1 MAAGADE
8 GRRARSASLAGRSD
22 DGQRSPGPRLDRSSS
37 SSSTFLAINS
47 SSERR
52 LRRALAFRHLPGPDI
67 SAAALEAESPRVS
80 TSPAPLSARLPR
92 PVDSEEYLP
101 VAEGAALDAEGVPT
115 LEVKD
120 AESPAAPEIQVSP
133 NSVSATTATS
143 MEGLSSCWG
152 LGTPSSRPRVVR
164 ERPRQTPPPPSP
176 PAVGSTSLPLHEM
189 YEVLLAQEQQICN
202 NKARVSALQQM
213 LLQQLEERKKTKF
226 LNAEI
231 AKLSAK
237 HQEMLAL
244 SEDQKVQLHKAKLHR
259 QALYQ
264 EVRRL
269 RGPGRRRASSAPN
282 GKAVKASM
290 EVLPCKRDD
299 RGIAQ
304 KGRSAIPARRNS
316 SPPTSPDS
324 GPGPQRSSSAAA
336 LRGPKQSKMEGT
348 EGQPAADSPR
358 SLRRGRSTSATA
370 LHRSKPFLLPPGAKA
385 PAQACQGFP
394 GRSETQRRQSD
405 GDLVRNRW
413 RRGEVAHLQLQELHE
428 STQVEEQHSG
438 RSSSTAGMSRSKSS
452 AKTSSARP
460 CPGDVEHQ
468 LQELEHQLQ
477 CIAQAE
483 EREKGRSSP
492 RSPAAAMERS
502 RPRAKTATGQVPQ
515 GTLARAETRR
525 RRSEGD
531 AQTLRPE
538 AVREPDNGQTGQ
550 KTGAGPLPHREEEQ
564 PSKPQLPLSARSTAL
579 RPGELPS
586 SSPTKGK
593 ELLAASSP
601 DGTLTSPHSQEELL
615 HASSSFFRLGSE
627 VPLVASP
634 VSPGAS
640 EQSLSL
646 RARQLVKGEEV
657 GVERVCLAS
666 SPSASPSDHADS
678 CEKLWTS
685 PGTSEL
691 EQART
696 LGKMSA
702 RQLVGEEEAAVE
714 RVRLE
719 SSPSASPSDNVD
731 MQQALRAPERPVAQE
746 PVTRQAEVSPWITGC
761 PEPTLL
767 TRCRA
772 LAASKAMCE
781 AAAERASKTQA
792 SLMQLQ
798 YREEAVMVELW
809 QEKKDREQRQQTR
822 LRLSPAAGGEPGTVR
837 PIF

>member
-1 MAAGADE
+1 MASSLPSSSSPAGAVPRSRQGLGTPRSARGTPRSADMAAGADE
-8 GRRARSASLAGRSD
+8 GRRARSASLAGGRSD

-52 LRRALAFRHLPGPDI
+52 LRRALGFRHLPGPDI
-67 SAAALEAESPRVS
+67 STAALEAESPRVS
-80 TSPAPLSARLPR
+80 TSPAPLSARLLPR
-92 PVDSEEYLP
+92 PVDSDEYLP
-101 VAEGAALDAEGVPT
+101 VAEDAALDAEDVPT

-133 NSVSATTATS
+133 NSFSATTATS

-189 YEVLLAQEQQICN
+189 YEVLLAQEHQICN

-213 LLQQLEERKKTKF
+213 LLQQLEERKKTKS

-237 HQEMLAL
+237 QKEMLAL

-269 RGPGRRRASSAPN
+269 RGPGRRRASSVPN
-282 GKAVKASM
+282 GKATNASM
-290 EVLPCKRDD
+290 EAVPCKKDE

-304 KGRSAIPARRNS
+304 KGKSAIPARRNS

-348 EGQPAADSPR
+348 EGQPGTDSPR
-358 SLRRGRSTSATA
+358 SLRRGRSTSATT
-370 LHRSKPFLLPPGAKA
+370 LHRSKAFLLPPGAKA
-385 PAQACQGFP
+385 PAPACQGFP
-394 GRSETQRRQSD
+394 GRSETQRRRSD

-413 RRGEVAHLQLQELHE
+413 RRGDVARLQLQELHE
-428 STQVEEQHSG
+428 SAQVEEQHSG

-477 CIAQAE
+477 CIADAE

-515 GTLARAETRR
+515 GTSARAEARR

-538 AVREPDNGQTGQ
+538 AAQEDGQKGQ
-550 KTGAGPLPHREEEQ
+550 KTGAGPLPHREGEEEQ
-564 PSKPQLPLSARSTAL
+564 PSKLQLPLSARSTAL
-579 RPGELPS
+579 RPRELPS

-646 RARQLVKGEEV
+646 RARQLVKGE
-657 GVERVCLAS
+657 
-666 SPSASPSDHADS
+666 
-678 CEKLWTS
+678 
-685 PGTSEL
+685 
-691 EQART
+691 
-696 LGKMSA
+696 
-702 RQLVGEEEAAVE
+702 
-714 RVRLE
+714 
-719 SSPSASPSDNVD
+719 
-731 MQQALRAPERPVAQE
+731 
-746 PVTRQAEVSPWITGC
+746 
-761 PEPTLL
+761 
-767 TRCRA
+767 
-772 LAASKAMCE
+772 
-781 AAAERASKTQA
+781 
-792 SLMQLQ
+792 
-798 YREEAVMVELW
+798 
-809 QEKKDREQRQQTR
+809 
-822 LRLSPAAGGEPGTVR
+822 
-837 PIF
+837 

>member
-1 MAAGADE
+1 
-8 GRRARSASLAGRSD
+8 
-22 DGQRSPGPRLDRSSS
+22 
-37 SSSTFLAINS
+37 
-47 SSERR
+47 
-52 LRRALAFRHLPGPDI
+52 
-67 SAAALEAESPRVS
+67 
-80 TSPAPLSARLPR
+80 
-92 PVDSEEYLP
+92 
-101 VAEGAALDAEGVPT
+101 
-115 LEVKD
+115 
-120 AESPAAPEIQVSP
+120 
-133 NSVSATTATS
+133 
-143 MEGLSSCWG
+143 
-152 LGTPSSRPRVVR
+152 
-164 ERPRQTPPPPSP
+164 
-176 PAVGSTSLPLHEM
+176 
-189 YEVLLAQEQQICN
+189 
-202 NKARVSALQQM
+202 
-213 LLQQLEERKKTKF
+213 
-226 LNAEI
+226 
-231 AKLSAK
+231 
-237 HQEMLAL
+237 MLAL

-269 RGPGRRRASSAPN
+269 RGPGRRRASSLPN
-282 GKAVKASM
+282 GKAANASM
-290 EVLPCKRDD
+290 EAVPCKRDD

-304 KGRSAIPARRNS
+304 KGTSAIPARRNT

-348 EGQPAADSPR
+348 EGQPGTESPR

-370 LHRSKPFLLPPGAKA
+370 LHRSKPFLLPQGARA
-385 PAQACQGFP
+385 PAPACQGFP
-394 GRSETQRRQSD
+394 GRSETQRRRSD

-413 RRGEVAHLQLQELHE
+413 RRGDVAHLQLQELHE
-428 STQVEEQHSG
+428 SAQVEEQHSG
-438 RSSSTAGMSRSKSS
+438 RGSSTAGMSRSKSS

-477 CIAQAE
+477 CIAEAE

-502 RPRAKTATGQVPQ
+502 RPRAKTATAQVPT
-515 GTLARAETRR
+515 GTSARAEARR

-531 AQTLRPE
+531 AQTLRSEAAQEPE
-538 AVREPDNGQTGQ
+538 QEGQKGQ
-550 KTGAGPLPHREEEQ
+550 KTGAGPLPQTKGEEEQ
-564 PSKPQLPLSARSTAL
+564 PSKLQLPLSARSTAR

-593 ELLAASSP
+593 ELLAAASP

-657 GVERVCLAS
+657 AVERVCLAS
-666 SPSASPSDHADS
+666 SPSASPSGHAES
-678 CEKLWTS
+678 CQVPWAS
-685 PGTSEL
+685 PVAAEL
-691 EQART
+691 ERPRT
-696 LGKMSA
+696 LGKLSA
-702 RQLVGEEEAAVE
+702 RQLVGEEDAAVE

-719 SSPSASPSDNVD
+719 SSPSASPSENVD
-731 MQQALRAPERPVAQE
+731 MQQAVRVPEGPVAQE
-746 PVTRQAEVSPWITGC
+746 PVTRQAEVSPWITSC

-792 SLMQLQ
+792 ALMQLQ
-798 YREEAVMVELW
+798 YKEEAVMVELW
-809 QEKKDREQRQQTR
+809 QEQKDREQRQQTR
-822 LRLSPAAGGEPGTVR
+822 LRLSPTGGGEPGTVR